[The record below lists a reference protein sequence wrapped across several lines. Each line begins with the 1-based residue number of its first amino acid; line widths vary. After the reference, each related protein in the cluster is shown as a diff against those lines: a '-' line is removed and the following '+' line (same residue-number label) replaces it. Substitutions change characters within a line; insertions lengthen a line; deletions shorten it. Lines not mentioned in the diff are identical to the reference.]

1 MRKSTSDSPPPPRVS
16 FLFWYQF
23 TNENNNSNNM
33 LEYREGSLVPFDKY
47 QTASDERFFF
57 FFLF

>member
-1 MRKSTSDSPPPPRVS
+1 MRKSTSDSPPPRVS

-23 TNENNNSNNM
+23 TNENNNNNNNM

>member
-23 TNENNNSNNM
+23 TNENNNNNM
-33 LEYREGSLVPFDKY
+33 LEYREGYLVPFDKY